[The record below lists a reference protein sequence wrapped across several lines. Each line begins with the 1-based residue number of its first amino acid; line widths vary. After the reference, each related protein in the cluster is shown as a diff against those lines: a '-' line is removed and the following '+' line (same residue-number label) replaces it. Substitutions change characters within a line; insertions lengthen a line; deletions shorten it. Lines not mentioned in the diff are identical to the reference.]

1 MPIAQPADRLVLRA
15 GDEADCR
22 AIEKDREAVMPSA
35 PAILRDAPN
44 VLGASEWRAI
54 DDQYSPGQAA
64 VEHKKNRLGSGR
76 MSESGCYV
84 RPGTVRAHPLQKSR
98 HILYTFSFPV
108 ILPVCRSIRPR
119 TVL

>member
-1 MPIAQPADRLVLRA
+1 MAQPADRLVLRA

-22 AIEKDREAVMPSA
+22 AIEKDRGSVMPSA

-54 DDQYSPGQAA
+54 DDQYSPGQTA

-76 MSESGCYV
+76 ISEHGCYV
-84 RPGTVRAHPLQKSR
+84 KPYAARAVGPML
-98 HILYTFSFPV
+98 
-108 ILPVCRSIRPR
+108 RSGP
-119 TVL
+119 

>member
-1 MPIAQPADRLVLRA
+1 MAQPADRLVLRA

-22 AIEKDREAVMPSA
+22 AIEKDRGAVMPSA

-76 MSESGCYV
+76 MSEYGHCV
-84 RPGTVRAHPLQKSR
+84 KCPAAGLEDPAR
-98 HILYTFSFPV
+98 HEL
-108 ILPVCRSIRPR
+108 RQAGAARRRRR
-119 TVL
+119 TEEYYGNT